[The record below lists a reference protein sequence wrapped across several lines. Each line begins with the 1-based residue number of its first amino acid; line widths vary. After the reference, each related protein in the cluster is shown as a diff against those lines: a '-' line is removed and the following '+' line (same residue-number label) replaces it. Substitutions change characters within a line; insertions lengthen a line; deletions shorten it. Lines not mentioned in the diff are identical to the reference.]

1 MLDASVEKSP
11 TIDWLTVAAISA
23 IAISFNVAFHEGI
36 HALVCLLTGG
46 KLLAYSA
53 LYVDCDSAGIWQA
66 KLVSG
71 SASIANLFLGTVS
84 WFLLRRSP
92 SASYR
97 FKYFLWLFMLMNW
110 VYGAGYWMFSGI
122 GNVGDWASVIKG
134 WQPNW
139 LWRVVMALAGTL
151 IYMWLVKISLR
162 ELGRLIGG
170 QPGEQIRRARKLTF
184 VSYFSAILVI
194 ALTGLLNPMGFF
206 SLPVIAGL
214 MAVAG
219 ATSPLLWMIPW
230 FRSDAFPKSTKE
242 PLEIHRSWGWV
253 TIALVVVLL
262 YVLILGP
269 TIYFAQ

>member
-1 MLDASVEKSP
+1 MMESSAEHQP
-11 TIDWLTVAAISA
+11 TIDWLTVSAISA
-23 IAISFNVAFHEGI
+23 IAISFNVAFHEGV
-36 HALVCLLTGG
+36 HALVCLLIGG

-53 LYVDCDSAGIWQA
+53 LYVDCDSAGVWQA

-84 WFLLRRSP
+84 WFFLRRLQSVSWP
-92 SASYR
+92 

-122 GNVGDWASVIKG
+122 GNVGDWGTVIKG
-134 WQPNW
+134 WQPTW

-151 IYMWLVKISLR
+151 IYMRLVKISLG
-162 ELGRLIGG
+162 ELGHLIGG

-184 VSYFSAILVI
+184 VSYFSAIVVI

-230 FRSDAFPKSTKE
+230 FRSDAFPKSTNQA
-242 PLEIHRSWGWV
+242 LEIRRSWLWISLAV
-253 TIALVVVLL
+253 MVVLG

-269 TIYFAQ
+269 TIYFS

>member
-1 MLDASVEKSP
+1 MIDSP
-11 TIDWLTVAAISA
+11 AEHQPAVDWLTVSAISA
-23 IAISFNVAFHEGI
+23 IAISFNVAFHEGV
-36 HALVCLLTGG
+36 HALFCLITGG

-53 LYVDCDSAGIWQA
+53 LYVDCESAGIWQA

-71 SASIANLFLGTVS
+71 SASIGNLLLGTVS
-84 WFLLRRSP
+84 WLLLRRLQLVSW
-92 SASYR
+92 R

-122 GNVGDWASVIKG
+122 GNVGDWATVIKG

-139 LWRVVMALAGTL
+139 LWRVVMALAGTS
-151 IYMWLVKISLR
+151 IYMWLVKISLM

-230 FRSDAFPKSTKE
+230 FRSEAFPKSTKE
-242 PLEIHRSWGWV
+242 PLEIHRSWGWI
-253 TIALVVVLL
+253 TTALVVVLL

-269 TIYFAQ
+269 TIYFS